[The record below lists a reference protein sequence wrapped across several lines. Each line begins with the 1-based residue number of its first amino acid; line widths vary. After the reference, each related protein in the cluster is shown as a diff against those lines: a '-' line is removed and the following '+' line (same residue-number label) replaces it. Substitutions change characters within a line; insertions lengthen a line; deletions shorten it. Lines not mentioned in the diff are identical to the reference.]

1 MTFEALIALG
11 GVALVVIFIFSKCYT
26 FFIGPDD
33 EKKENN

>member
-1 MTFEALIALG
+1 MTFEAVIALG
-11 GVALVVIFIFSKCYT
+11 GVAGIVIYIFAKCYA